1 MAKRD
6 EKLQQYGFVQGMLDA
21 FPELRNL
28 FDRAVKGD
36 WQADKFNA
44 ELQKTNWYRTQS
56 DTKRKAIILQHTDP
70 ATYGKLWHDT
80 QMKMWDLNGQLG
92 AGANWDLINRISGQI
107 IFEGLTDDEARNMFG
122 QYMVFG
128 KNGLAGGQAGQ
139 AQTDLQGYSYA
150 MGVQNADQWMQDA
163 VRQITMGN
171 KSVQD
176 YKNDIMSQAIAAF
189 PGFEKQL
196 KAGQTM
202 QDLASPYMQSMSQI
216 LEIAPGSI
224 NMFDPSIRSAM
235 SFKNSDGTSGTK
247 PLWQFQNDL
256 RADPRWK
263 LTKNAQDATM
273 GVAHKVLVDMGMA
286 Y

>member
-1 MAKRD
+1 MADRN
-6 EKLQQYGFVQGMLDA
+6 EKLQKFGFVQGMLDA
-21 FPELRNL
+21 FPELKTL
-28 FDRAVKGD
+28 FDKAVKAD
-36 WQADKFNA
+36 WTADKFNA
-44 ELQKTNWYRTQS
+44 ELQKTNWYKTQS
-56 DTKRKAIILQHTDP
+56 DTKRKAIILQYTDP

-80 QMKMWDLNGQLG
+80 QQKMWDLSAQLG
-92 AGANWDLINRISGQI
+92 AGANWDLINRIAGQV
-107 IFEGLTDDEARNMFG
+107 IFEGYTDDQARDMFG

-128 KNGLAGGQAGQ
+128 KNGLAGGQAGE
-139 AQTDLQGYSYA
+139 AMTDLQGYAYS
-150 MGVQNADQWMQDA
+150 MGVKNADQWMQDA
-163 VRQITMGN
+163 VRQVVMGN
-171 KSVQD
+171 KTLQD
-176 YKNDIMSQAIAAF
+176 YKNEIMSQSIAAF

-235 SFKNSDGTSGTK
+235 SFKNPDGTSGTK

-256 RADPRWK
+256 RSDPRWK

-286 Y
+286 F

>member
-1 MAKRD
+1 MADRS
-6 EKLQQYGFVQGMLDA
+6 EKLQQFGFVQGMLDA

-28 FDRAVKGD
+28 FDQAVKGD
-36 WQADKFNA
+36 WTPDKFQA
-44 ELQKTNWYRTQS
+44 ELQKTNWYKTQS
-56 DTKRKAIILQHTDP
+56 DTKRKAIILQYTDP
-70 ATYGKLWHDT
+70 ATYSKLWHDT
-80 QMKMWDLNGQLG
+80 QQKMWDLSAQLG
-92 AGANWDLINRISGQI
+92 AGADWGLINRIAGQV
-107 IFEGLTDDEARNMFG
+107 IFEGLTDDQARDMFG

-128 KNGLAGGQAGQ
+128 KNGLAGGQAGE
-139 AQTDLQGYSYA
+139 AMTDLQAYAYS
-150 MGVQNADQWMQDA
+150 MGVKNADQWMQDA
-163 VRQITMGN
+163 VRQVVMGN
-171 KSVQD
+171 KTLQD
-176 YKNDIMSQAIAAF
+176 YKNEIMSQSIAAF

-235 SFKNSDGTSGTK
+235 SFKNPDGTSGTK

-256 RADPRWK
+256 RSDPRWK